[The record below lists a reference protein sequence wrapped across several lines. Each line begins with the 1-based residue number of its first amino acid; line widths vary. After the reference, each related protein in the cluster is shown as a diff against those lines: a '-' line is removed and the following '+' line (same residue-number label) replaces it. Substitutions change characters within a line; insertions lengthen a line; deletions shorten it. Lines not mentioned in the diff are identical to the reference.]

1 MTKSI
6 TRKVNGVAE
15 DEALLKESKMVLDSN
30 RHSSVSEFLSKRCV
44 SALKTNS

>member
-15 DEALLKESKMVLDSN
+15 DEALLKEIRWYLILIDIA
-30 RHSSVSEFLSKRCV
+30 LSQ
-44 SALKTNS
+44 SFYLNTGFEL